1 MVFRDNREAK
11 RGLRKVFVYEVS
23 SLAHLRILKERLEQG
38 VNQNHVDKFLF
49 QNMVIDENLIHARGL
64 YEFYYRIMRA
74 TCMIIQRQYG

>member
-1 MVFRDNREAK
+1 MMVFRDNREAK

-49 QNMVIDENLIHARGL
+49 QNMVIGL
-64 YEFYYRIMRA
+64 CRNPIFALGAEGF
-74 TCMIIQRQYG
+74 